1 MAKSTQITPE
11 QALARLAALCSRGE
25 QAESD
30 IRNKLQRW
38 GIDPAEADRIIQ
50 RLKDN
55 NFLNEERYAHAFV
68 RDKARFNGWG
78 RVKIAHALRQKQVSS
93 SVILQALDEE
103 LDAES
108 SRNTLMHLLQGKART
123 LTGHEPRLARAA
135 LLRFAASR
143 GFEADLCY
151 RCVDEVCRTM
161 NISDDEQTD

>member
-1 MAKSTQITPE
+1 MAKGTQITPE
-11 QALARLAALCSRGE
+11 QALTRLAALCSRGE

-30 IRNKLQRW
+30 LRNKLQQW
-38 GIDPAEADRIIQ
+38 GIATVEVERIIQ

-93 SVILQALDEE
+93 SVIQQALDEE

-108 SRNTLMHLLQGKART
+108 SRSTLLHLLQGKART
-123 LTGHEPRLARAA
+123 LTGREPRQARAA

-151 RCVDEVCRTM
+151 RCVDEVCQAM
-161 NISDDEQTD
+161 NIPDDEQAD